1 MKSVIKANLIVAAAA
16 ALALSGSIA
25 RADSTTTT
33 TSSGSYITAPVRF
46 IGNAFYAP
54 FRVFHSGSS
63 RPEITSTTT
72 TTTYI
77 NNATIGAG
85 PGIVVTN
92 TSGEQLLVPSIM
104 NANPTLFVT
113 TGAQV
118 TGFNIYLP
126 NDLLTR
132 RDDLIARIYAEKA
145 TGKLSEAQANA
156 LLAEVQT
163 VSRRN
168 CGPMLDSSTGHA
180 KQIQHMYRDFDKV
193 SNDIFANSRQGNR
206 QLAGKYSFI
215 VL

>member
-1 MKSVIKANLIVAAAA
+1 MKSIIKANMIVAAAA

-33 TSSGSYITAPVRF
+33 TSTGSYITAPARF

-54 FRVFHSGSS
+54 FRVFRGGSS

-77 NNATIGAG
+77 NNATLGAG

-92 TSGEQLLVPSIM
+92 TSGEQLLVPSVM
-104 NANPTLFVT
+104 NANPVLFVT

-145 TGKLSEAQANA
+145 TGKLSESQAGA

-163 VSRRN
+163 VSRRSYGLTTDN
-168 CGPMLDSSTGHA
+168 STGHA
-180 KQIQHMYRDFDKV
+180 KLVQHMYRDFDKV
-193 SNDIFANSRQGNR
+193 SNDIFSNSHQGNK
-206 QLAGKYSFI
+206 QLAGQYSFI